1 MEASVLDKNNTVANQ
16 PGIWLRPP
24 AKINLSLVVFAPRPD
39 GYHDLHS
46 IIAKVSLFDDLALNP
61 SSSIGIDLRCTGQ
74 PCPSSEDNLVY
85 RAAQLLADYADI
97 TPAVQIRLHKRIPTG
112 AGLGGASSDAAS
124 CLLGLNQLWDLHL
137 PRKQLCHLAGQLGSD
152 VPFFLYGPMSL
163 CTGRGELVQSL
174 PHRCR
179 RSILLVIPELSVP
192 TAQVYQNY
200 RHDAACS
207 EDQMRRVNYFLRSGD
222 LDGLVIQRIN
232 SLEPGCMELYPAL
245 GELRQKI
252 ENLGVGP
259 LQISGS
265 GSCLFATYET
275 KAEAA
280 RWADMI
286 QQHKLAQVQALSF
299 AEQLEPF
306 LEVHHADF

>member
-1 MEASVLDKNNTVANQ
+1 VEASVLDKNSTVVNQ
-16 PGIWLRPP
+16 QGIWLRPP

-46 IIAKVSLFDDLALNP
+46 IMAKIGLHDDLSLSP
-61 SSSIGIDLRCTGQ
+61 SSSVVIDLRCTGQ
-74 PCPSSEDNLVY
+74 PCPSQKDNLVY
-85 RAAQLLADYADI
+85 RATQLLADYADI
-97 TPAVQIRLHKRIPTG
+97 VPSVQIRLHKRIPSG

-137 PRKQLCHLAGQLGSD
+137 PRKQLCQLASQLGSD
-152 VPFFLYGPMSL
+152 VPFFLYGPVAL
-163 CTGRGELVQSL
+163 CTGKGEFVQSL

-179 RSILLVIPELSVP
+179 RSILLVIPEISIP

-200 RHDAACS
+200 LHDSDSC
-207 EDQMRRVNYFLRSGD
+207 EDQMRRVNYFLRRGD

-232 SLEPGCMELYPAL
+232 SLETSCMALYPPLKDWRANIEKL
-245 GELRQKI
+245 GI
-252 ENLGVGP
+252 GP

-265 GSCLFATYET
+265 GSCLFATCET

-286 QQHKLAQVQALSF
+286 QQQNLAQVQALSF